1 MKSKTRNI
9 YIAIIALMVI
19 SLTGLVGIQVY
30 WIRSLIVE
38 RTVEFEGNIRRSMF
52 MISRQVE
59 AEEMEQLISRY
70 SGFNTDALP
79 KIKKDV
85 NFTYMN
91 SNPSTGESI
100 SLIQSLYKEE
110 TITIPLNERGMHDS
124 LRIRNFTEYQKV
136 LKGLGNKEMGD
147 ANTSYSIAYGA
158 PDPNMVVNHVHTQLS
173 LIGEQQSLLQRI
185 KPEKLINIIDHVL
198 HENNINTP
206 YQYAILT
213 NGELSSIHSSHIDS
227 TLTAYSGRLFVSSDG
242 MARYELVL
250 RFPNEMGFVLKSLIP
265 MISATILF
273 ILIIIVAF
281 ALSIYYIIH
290 QKKLADMKNDFIN
303 NMTHEFKTPIA
314 TISIAVDA
322 LRSSRVRE
330 SEEKTE
336 HFLGVIKE
344 ENRRMLTQV
353 ESVLRIA
360 RLERGQLDM
369 KREETDLN
377 SLLEEALEHI
387 ALIVDDREGEI
398 EDSYDADIS
407 TACVDRM
414 HVMNVFLNLLDNAN
428 KYSPEKPHLEVR
440 SYNPTSNL
448 WAVDVKDHGIGMS
461 HSEVKKIF
469 ENFYRIPTGDIHNIK
484 GHGLGLAYSKK
495 IIEMHGGTISVV
507 SSSGKGSTFTI
518 KIPLGNKE
526 ENN

>member
-1 MKSKTRNI
+1 
-9 YIAIIALMVI
+9 
-19 SLTGLVGIQVY
+19 
-30 WIRSLIVE
+30 
-38 RTVEFEGNIRRSMF
+38 
-52 MISRQVE
+52 
-59 AEEMEQLISRY
+59 
-70 SGFNTDALP
+70 
-79 KIKKDV
+79 
-85 NFTYMN
+85 
-91 SNPSTGESI
+91 
-100 SLIQSLYKEE
+100 
-110 TITIPLNERGMHDS
+110 
-124 LRIRNFTEYQKV
+124 
-136 LKGLGNKEMGD
+136 
-147 ANTSYSIAYGA
+147 
-158 PDPNMVVNHVHTQLS
+158 
-173 LIGEQQSLLQRI
+173 
-185 KPEKLINIIDHVL
+185 
-198 HENNINTP
+198 
-206 YQYAILT
+206 
-213 NGELSSIHSSHIDS
+213 
-227 TLTAYSGRLFVSSDG
+227 
-242 MARYELVL
+242 
-250 RFPNEMGFVLKSLIP
+250 
-265 MISATILF
+265 MISATALF
-273 ILIIIVAF
+273 ILIIIAAF

-314 TISIAVDA
+314 TISIAIDA
-322 LRSSRVRE
+322 LRSTRVKE

-336 HFLGVIKE
+336 HFLNVIKE

-377 SLLEEALEHI
+377 GLLEEALEHI
-387 ALIVDDREGEI
+387 ALIVDDRDGEI

-407 TACVDRM
+407 MTRVDRM

-428 KYSPEKPHLEVR
+428 KYSPEKPHIEVR
-440 SYNPTSNL
+440 SYNPSANV

-495 IIEMHGGTISVV
+495 IIEMHGGSINVV
-507 SSSGKGSTFTI
+507 SSPGKGSTFTI